1 VFRLDPAAAVVGQ
14 RSLNQ
19 PGRRPHMYACV
30 RCLQAVS
37 DFMER
42 IAKYEEIYE
51 PITDRIMH
59 YIKLTDM

>member
-1 VFRLDPAAAVVGQ
+1 LAVTYG
-14 RSLNQ
+14 
-19 PGRRPHMYACV
+19 
-30 RCLQAVS
+30 CLQAVF